1 MSSAMRNYLVGK
13 IEGGI
18 IDPDSTDKYVSLCVF
33 FFKIYSIH
41 VEANQNPLHP
51 FINMQILHT
60 VLYTSLMR
68 STRRLCLVIIS
79 FIVVTPMFDSGLN
92 CKEKLDASHC

>member
-18 IDPDSTDKYVSLCVF
+18 IDPDSTDKYVF
-33 FFKIYSIH
+33 FFLIYSIH

-51 FINMQILHT
+51 YINMQILHT
-60 VLYTSLMR
+60 VLYTSLVR
-68 STRRLCLVIIS
+68 STRRLCIVIIS

-92 CKEKLDASHC
+92 CKEKLDASHCK

>member
-18 IDPDSTDKYVSLCVF
+18 IDPDSTDKYVCF
-33 FFKIYSIH
+33 FLIYSIH

-51 FINMQILHT
+51 YINMQILHT
-60 VLYTSLMR
+60 VLYTSLVR
-68 STRRLCLVIIS
+68 STRRLCIVIIS

-92 CKEKLDASHC
+92 CKEKLNASHCK